1 MDSIQVARWQ
11 GKYQSLSPP
20 LRWILVS
27 VYTTQIP
34 KNYFF
39 LSICHKMVGN
49 WTFNAWF
56 WHRGEYYSLLISEF
70 TNQHALKA
78 PINCVV
84 YTNYCV
90 IFHELFMKKT
100 LNKNSCLR
108 TKCYGVSRVI
118 QRHRVLQ
125 DESLE
130 ERMKKKEL
138 ESYDKMILDLGGS
151 GG

>member
-11 GKYQSLSPP
+11 GKYQSLSPS

-27 VYTTQIP
+27 VYTTQLP
-34 KNYFF
+34 KNFFF
-39 LSICHKMVGN
+39 LSIYQKMVGN

-70 TNQHALKA
+70 TNQHALKHLS
-78 PINCVV
+78 IVW
-84 YTNYCV
+84 YKLIIV

-108 TKCYGVSRVI
+108 TKCCGVSRVI

-130 ERMKKKEL
+130 ETMKKKEL